1 MSKFIA
7 LCVIYM
13 YGLENIWKEPEE
25 KKKSKRYLH
34 IKKEEEEVENELE
47 NLPSCLMET
56 ERLLTFDLAL
66 AACL

>member
-25 KKKSKRYLH
+25 KKKTTY
-34 IKKEEEEVENELE
+34 KEREEEVENELE

-66 AACL
+66 TTCL